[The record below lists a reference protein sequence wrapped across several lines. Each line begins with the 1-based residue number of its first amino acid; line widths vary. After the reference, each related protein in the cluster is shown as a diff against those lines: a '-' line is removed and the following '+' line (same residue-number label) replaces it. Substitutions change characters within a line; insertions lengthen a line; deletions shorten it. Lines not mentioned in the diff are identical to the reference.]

1 MGRSSNPPR
10 VALVVETSTQFG
22 RTLLSGI
29 AQYVRECGPWT
40 VMFTERAVND
50 RSPSWLREWDGDG
63 IITRVASP
71 DIREIVASKRIPT
84 IDLNEQTADMGIP
97 QIANDHGSVGKLAAD
112 HLLER
117 RFIHFA
123 FVGHAGHPWSD
134 ERATAFA
141 ATVEAKGFSCAVY
154 GHRELGMAALREGA
168 WNTELDQLTE
178 WIKGLPKP
186 VGIMASTDFRGL
198 QVLTACR
205 MAGLAVPIEA
215 AVIGVGAD
223 DIACALSDPPLSS
236 VELGAWQMGYE
247 AARLLD
253 SMISGERVPQNYVR
267 RMPPAGVVVRRSTD
281 GVAIYDPSVAKAARY
296 IRQHAL
302 NGIRVPD
309 VLSHVGVSR
318 TTLQDR
324 FNRELGESIHDLIA
338 KAKLDRVRELLV
350 ETNLSIAEIAVRCGF
365 RHVEYMTE
373 MMRQRTGQTP
383 GSYRAQH
390 SVLTTRRH

>member
-1 MGRSSNPPR
+1 MSRSGNPPR

-22 RTLLSGI
+22 RTLLSGV

-50 RSPSWLREWDGDG
+50 QSPSWLRDWVGDG

-71 DIREIVASKRIPT
+71 DIRAIVSAKRIPT
-84 IDLNEQTADMGIP
+84 IDLNEQTADLGIP
-97 QIANDHGSVGKLAAD
+97 QIANDHGAIGKAAAD

-117 RFIHFA
+117 RFVHFA
-123 FVGHAGHPWSD
+123 FVGHAGYRWSD
-134 ERATAFA
+134 ERATTFA
-141 ATVEAKGFSCAVY
+141 ATVQSKGFSCAIY
-154 GHRELGMAALREGA
+154 EDRQLGMTALREGV
-168 WNTELDQLTE
+168 WNTELDQLTD
-178 WIKGLPKP
+178 WIRALPKP
-186 VGIMASTDFRGL
+186 IGIMASTDFRGL

-205 MAGLAVPIEA
+205 MAGLAVPNEA

-236 VELGAWQMGYE
+236 VELDAWHMGYE
-247 AARLLD
+247 AASLLD
-253 SMISGERVPQNYVR
+253 GMIRGERVPHNHVK
-267 RMPPAGVVVRRSTD
+267 RMPPKGVVLRRSTD
-281 GVAIYDPSVAKAARY
+281 GVAIYDPTVAKAARY
-296 IRQHAL
+296 IHEHAV

-350 ETNLSIAEIAVRCGF
+350 ETDLPIAEIAVRCGF

-373 MMRQRTGQTP
+373 MMRQRTGKTP
-383 GSYRAQH
+383 GTYRQQF
-390 SVLTTRRH
+390 SVLVARHH